1 MREFDWLHVILY
13 TVPHKTFGDGM
24 SLLHDYSYVLVFL
37 LIGVS
42 FVLLN
47 YILPLLLGTK
57 SRGARSNSPYES
69 GEVPIGSAWI
79 QFDISYYLFA
89 LIFIAFDVEVAFLFP
104 VLTVYKDMM
113 SWPVLFELVFFLLLL
128 TFAIFYAWRKGLF
141 EWK

>member
-1 MREFDWLHVILY
+1 
-13 TVPHKTFGDGM
+13 M
-24 SLLHDYSYVLVFL
+24 SLLHDYAYVLGFL

-42 FVLLN
+42 FVVLN
-47 YILPLLLGTK
+47 YLLPLLLSPR
-57 SRGARSNSPYES
+57 SRGARSGSPYES

-104 VLTVYKDMM
+104 VLTVFREVT
-113 SWPVLFELVFFLLLL
+113 SFAALFELALFLALLS
-128 TFAIFYAWRKGLF
+128 FAILYAWKKGLF